1 MKACLSFGTFIGLFN
16 GEIPEGMSEL
26 FHILIELFH
35 VFQRNHQTYFI
46 FFKETTRTISY
57 FQRNHQNYFIF
68 FKEATRTI
76 SYFSK
81 KSLELF
87 HIFQRNHQN
96 YVIFPKKSLELF
108 RIFQRNRKDKSITQ
122 KKQQLCHTP
131 HNKQRNKFAISY
143 FTTPKNI

>member
-1 MKACLSFGTFIGLFN
+1 
-16 GEIPEGMSEL
+16 MSEL

-96 YVIFPKKSLELF
+96 YFIFPKKSLELF
-108 RIFQRNRKDKSITQ
+108 HIFQRNRKDKSITQ
-122 KKQQLCHTP
+122 KNNNFVILHTT
-131 HNKQRNKFAISY
+131 NKETNLRYRISQRPRTYSIYQPKINTNNRL
-143 FTTPKNI
+143 FT